1 MQLRICSVLC
11 LFALA
16 MLVVA
21 QPASARPDRG
31 RGSDDTRNDDRR
43 PAAATSGS
51 SSGQAS
57 QNNVQELRFVARMRD
72 GDGTV
77 ARARYQERNRNG
89 RAQRQRF
96 DIEIKFAQPG
106 EQFEVRADGRLVGT
120 ITADGLGTGKLELR
134 PTPDNPN
141 EAPIPADFPKLRA
154 GAVITVG
161 SMSGTLVRQ

>member
-1 MQLRICSVLC
+1 MLTRTCPVL
-11 LFALA
+11 AL
-16 MLVVA
+16 LVSMTIIAA
-21 QPASARPDRG
+21 QPAMARSDRG
-31 RGSDDTRNDDRR
+31 RGSDDTRADDRR
-43 PAAATSGS
+43 PLATQDRGP
-51 SSGQAS
+51 SGQAS
-57 QNNVQELRFVARMRD
+57 RGSTQELRFIARMRD

-96 DIEIKFAQPG
+96 DVEIKFAQPG

-120 ITADGLGTGKLELR
+120 IVADSLGMGKLELR
-134 PTPDNPN
+134 PTPDNPG

-161 SMSGTLVRQ
+161 SMSGSLVRQ